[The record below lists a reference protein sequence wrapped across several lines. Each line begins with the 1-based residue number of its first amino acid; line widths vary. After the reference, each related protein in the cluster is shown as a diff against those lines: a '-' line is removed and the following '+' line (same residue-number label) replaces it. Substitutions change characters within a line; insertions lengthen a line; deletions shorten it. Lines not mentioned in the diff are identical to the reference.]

1 MRGGLP
7 SARACEILTINA
19 KNRPVPRAVFSFGG
33 EVRGKKEQK
42 TRGPDPHRRAGAALR
57 RPGRLATA
65 DPGRATASYPLN
77 KDAVVRLDNPNGS
90 YNVLVIENGQA
101 DVTEAGCPDKICV
114 MMHPIRYDGESI
126 ICLPNRTEIRIEGGE
141 ASGADAVVP

>member
-1 MRGGLP
+1 MVDRQKNKKRADLILIAALLLLALVMGVWLLLTRKGG
-7 SARACEILTINA
+7 ARA
-19 KNRPVPRAVFSFGG
+19 VVY
-33 EVRGKKEQK
+33 V
-42 TRGPDPHRRAGAALR
+42 D
-57 RPGRLATA
+57 
-65 DPGRATASYPLN
+65 GRATASYPLN

-114 MMHPIRYDGESI
+114 TMHPIRYDGESI

-141 ASGADAVVP
+141 ASGVDAAVP